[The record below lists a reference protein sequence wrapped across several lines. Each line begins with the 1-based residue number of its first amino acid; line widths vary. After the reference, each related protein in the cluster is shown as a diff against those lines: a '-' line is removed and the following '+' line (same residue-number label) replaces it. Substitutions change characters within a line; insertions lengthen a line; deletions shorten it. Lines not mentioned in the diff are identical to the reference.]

1 MCLMMPQ
8 PETCWSDNKVVLHT
22 TSVLTLTSLRASEVC
37 EAGPEAGNF
46 RLTKINLARCEM
58 LSVFPLGQ
66 LL

>member
-1 MCLMMPQ
+1 MCLMMPHS
-8 PETCWSDNKVVLHT
+8 ETCWSDNKVVLYT

-46 RLTKINLARCEM
+46 RLTEINLVRCEM
-58 LSVFPLGQ
+58 LSLFPLGQ